1 MSVVAT
7 TTASDTGAPAAAV
20 RLAVVL
26 LTGGLV
32 AVGVGVYAKAHSPA
46 GRPLFTLGF
55 SGMLQMK
62 AWLTT
67 AVAALILVQLF
78 TALWMWGRL
87 PGISGAPGFVATV
100 HRWSGTAAFVVSLPV
115 AVHCMW
121 ALGFGAGST
130 RVLVHGVAGCAFYG
144 AYAAK
149 MLGLRVAGLPARTL
163 PVLGGVTVACV
174 VLLWLTAALWFFT
187 RSGLPLT

>member
-1 MSVVAT
+1 VAT
-7 TTASDTGAPAAAV
+7 TTALGDNRTPAAAA
-20 RLAVVL
+20 RLSLVL
-26 LTGGLV
+26 LAGGLV
-32 AVGVGVYAKAHSPA
+32 AVAVGVYSKAHTPA

-67 AVAALILVQLF
+67 AVAALVLVQLL

-87 PGISGAPGFVATV
+87 PGTSGAPRFVAPV

-130 RVLVHGVAGCAFYG
+130 RVLLHGIAGCAFYG

-163 PVLGGVTVACV
+163 PILGGVTVACV